1 MKNTQYFAFDADI
14 INRNGLFNMDTIMIQ
29 DVIRIQDKLQ
39 EKIDSYSDM
48 LYKIA
53 YARMGNRA
61 DAEDI
66 VQETFYQYFRRP
78 REFDSE
84 EHEKAWLI
92 RVTLNGCHKVW
103 RSGFY
108 RRRSDLPD
116 SEQLFSDEDQEQG
129 EGGPEE
135 AFLDKEKARTVL
147 EAVWRL
153 PVTYREVIH
162 LFYYEELSVK
172 EIAAVLERKVST
184 VTSQLTRGRELLKKS
199 LREEYDFA

>member
-1 MKNTQYFAFDADI
+1 MKNTQYFAFEADI
-14 INRNGLFNMDTIMIQ
+14 INRNGLFDMDTIMIQ

-53 YARMGNRA
+53 FARMGNRA
-61 DAEDI
+61 DAEDV
-66 VQETFYQYFRRP
+66 VQETFYQYFRHSRV
-78 REFDSE
+78 FDNE

-92 RVTLNGCHKVW
+92 RVTLNGCRKVW

-108 RRRSDLPD
+108 RRRSELPEH
-116 SEQLFSDEDQEQG
+116 EQMLGDESQDPG
-129 EGGPEE
+129 EGSPEE
-135 AFLDKEKARTVL
+135 AFLDKEKSQAVL

-153 PVTYREVIH
+153 PATYREVIH

-172 EIAAVLERKVST
+172 EIAAILGRKVPT